1 MPSPQ
6 RNNNRK
12 QQSRTPEPII
22 GCLYC
27 KNHRL
32 IIDYKDVTSLKRF
45 TSSFSKILP
54 RRKTSICDKHQRK
67 VGEAIKR
74 ARFMALLPFIKE

>member
-1 MPSPQ
+1 MHQQQ
-6 RNNNRK
+6 RNRK
-12 QQSRTPEPII
+12 QQTKPAEVIV
-22 GCLYC
+22 GCAYC

-32 IIDYKDVTSLKRF
+32 IIDYKDTASLKRF

-74 ARFMALLPFIKE
+74 ARFMAMLPFIKE